1 MAWSTRQVADL
12 AGTTVRA
19 VRHYH
24 EVGLL
29 EEPERL
35 GNGYKQYTV
44 SHLVRLL
51 RIKRCADLGMPLSQ
65 VAALGD
71 SDGDLTET
79 LRVLEADVAASIER
93 LQRVHTELVLLRR
106 AGAPLD
112 VPATF
117 EPLAAGLSTSDRAMV
132 SVYAQLF
139 DEAWLEDLRT
149 AMEEQ
154 PRTAADDDFD
164 VLAPDADEATRQRVA
179 TGLAPVVRRHLATSG
194 EPSASSVRARGGPPV
209 ARHVLRQALHEL
221 YNDAQLDVMRRALLE
236 ARAASASAR
245 ADTSRDQRT
254 P

>member
-35 GNGYKQYTV
+35 GNGYKQYKV
-44 SHLVRLL
+44 AHLVRLL
-51 RIKRCADLGMPLSQ
+51 RIKRCTDLGMPLSQ

-93 LQRVHTELVLLRR
+93 LQRVQTELALLRH
-106 AGAPLD
+106 AGGPLD

-117 EPLAAGLSTSDRAMV
+117 EPLADGLSTSDRAMV
-132 SVYAQLF
+132 SLYAQLF
-139 DEAWLEDLRT
+139 DEAWLDDLRT
-149 AMEEQ
+149 TMEQ
-154 PRTAADDDFD
+154 PRTAADADFD
-164 VLAPDADEATRQRVA
+164 ALAPDADEATRERVA
-179 TGLAPVVRRHLATSG
+179 TALAPGVRRHLATSG
-194 EPSASSVRARGGPPV
+194 EPPASSVKALGGPAV
-209 ARHVLRQALHEL
+209 ASRVLRQALHEL
-221 YNDAQLDVMRRALLE
+221 YNDAQLDVMGRAVLE
-236 ARAASASAR
+236 ARAAGATDR
-245 ADTSRDQRT
+245 PDTSPDEHT